1 MIKEIIK
8 DKFLLSQK
16 AKVATQDDFP
26 IIQDLLDTIKAHADK
41 CVGMAANMIGYNK
54 SIIVIK
60 YDNDYLVMLNPK
72 IIKTSKT
79 YYIIEEGCL
88 SHQGTQ
94 KTKRFEQIKVAYQD
108 INFNH
113 KIKSFSGFSAQIIQH
128 EIDHCNGII
137 I

>member
-16 AKVATQDDFP
+16 AKPATQNDLA
-26 IIQDLLDTIKAHADK
+26 IVQDLLDTIKAHEDR
-41 CVGMAANMIGYNK
+41 CVGMAANMIGSNK

-60 YDNDYLVMLNPK
+60 YENEFLVMLNPK

-79 YYIIEEGCL
+79 YYISEEGCL
-88 SHQGTQ
+88 SHQGIQ
-94 KTKRFEQIKVAYQD
+94 KTKRFEQIKIAYQD
-108 INFNH
+108 VNFNH

>member
-16 AKVATQDDFP
+16 PKNATQDDLP

-41 CVGMAANMIGYNK
+41 CVGIAANMIGSNK
-54 SIIVIK
+54 SMIVIQHES
-60 YDNDYLVMLNPK
+60 DYLVMINPK
-72 IIKTSKT
+72 IIKTSKN
-79 YYIIEEGCL
+79 YYISEEGCL

-94 KTKRFEQIKVAYQD
+94 HAKRFEQIKVAYQD

-128 EIDHCNGII
+128 EIDHCNGILI
-137 I
+137 